1 METLTQYLIEYL
13 YWALLVAA
21 LIEGPV
27 ASFVAGALI
36 AMGYFNPF
44 AAFGILA
51 FKDLVLD
58 TAFYA
63 LGRYGVRIPAVA
75 KYVDG
80 LRSKT
85 NLGSD
90 LLKGIEQGWQRHP
103 VRLMWIGKLAYGLS
117 AWFLV
122 SAGLAGVPFKRFYLY
137 TLPVTV
143 FQFGV
148 LMVLGYILG
157 VSLGTSTMQAFT
169 VLQLAIAGVVVFFGV
184 RALARYIRKKSL
196 QD

>member
-21 LIEGPV
+21 LIKGPG
-27 ASFVAGALI
+27 ASFVAGAMI
-36 AMGYFNPF
+36 TMGYFNPF